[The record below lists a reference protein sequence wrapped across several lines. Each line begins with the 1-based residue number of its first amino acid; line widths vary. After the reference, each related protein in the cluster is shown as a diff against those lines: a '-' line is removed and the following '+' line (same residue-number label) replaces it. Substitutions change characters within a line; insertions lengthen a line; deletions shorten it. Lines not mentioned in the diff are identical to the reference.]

1 MVAAVVLTYMIRV
14 PTISVPLR
22 TLLIGSVVVRLR
34 NRLLLL
40 CKRLAGFE
48 RIGEPLNGLDFFLE
62 LVWVHHVQGILL
74 ERGTLG
80 GSEVIHTHGV
90 NPASNRCQLVA
101 NEDRERGAQLHH
113 LLGVR
118 CSLSSRD
125 QTWCRKRS
133 TGRVR

>member
-1 MVAAVVLTYMIRV
+1 
-14 PTISVPLR
+14 
-22 TLLIGSVVVRLR
+22 
-34 NRLLLL
+34 
-40 CKRLAGFE
+40 
-48 RIGEPLNGLDFFLE
+48 
-62 LVWVHHVQGILL
+62 
-74 ERGTLG
+74 
-80 GSEVIHTHGV
+80 
-90 NPASNRCQLVA
+90 LVA